1 MHGRYLQ
8 FLLTERVRAEINW
21 FTFSVYR
28 LRIDENTMRF
38 DSFFLFACLAGLVQ
52 NAPGKRTMTC
62 FLICVLYFKI
72 TDILIIFHR
81 LYFTDDCRFKSGN
94 YKGKKT
100 RANKSFE
107 RMHLALLLV
116 TVFICDY
123 RKTTQISTVAQ
134 Q

>member
-52 NAPGKRTMTC
+52 NAPG
-62 FLICVLYFKI
+62 
-72 TDILIIFHR
+72 IL
-81 LYFTDDCRFKSGN
+81 
-94 YKGKKT
+94 
-100 RANKSFE
+100 A
-107 RMHLALLLV
+107 MA
-116 TVFICDY
+116 
-123 RKTTQISTVAQ
+123 
-134 Q
+134 